1 MAGTPKTRA
10 SDFTGRQRD
19 KAIKDNAEELARR
32 SQEMSMATQ
41 AAAEAEANEVVD
53 LTVAQPLVLEEV
65 EVELAEKETIIRVNE
80 DIDMTFAND
89 RYEMKVGP
97 KYKVPQ
103 HVADWLDEKGVVWH

>member
-1 MAGTPKTRA
+1 MATPKAKA
-10 SDFTGRQRD
+10 SDFTGRQREAAQ
-19 KAIKDNAEELARR
+19 KANAEEVARR
-32 SQEMSMATQ
+32 QTEMSMATQ

-53 LTVAQPLVLEEV
+53 LTVNTAPVLEEV

-80 DIDMTFAND
+80 DIDMTFASD

-103 HVADWLDEKGVVWH
+103 HVADWLDERGVVWH